1 MSDYSLAY
9 WRQAAAQLKFEGRAW
24 IGDGYS
30 DAESGAVLPSFN
42 PATGDKLADIADCGA
57 ADVER
62 AVRHARQAFDSG
74 VWSRRAPAERRKTL
88 ERLAQLME
96 EHSETLALLETLD
109 MGKPIGDSMAFDI
122 PESIRCL
129 RFYAGAIETATD
141 EVLPTPQDVLATVVR
156 EPVGVVAAVVPW
168 NFPLMIGC
176 WKLAP
181 ALAVGNS
188 VIVKPAEQSS
198 LSMLKLAEL
207 ARQAGIP
214 DGVFQVVTGRG
225 AVAGRALGLHNEVDC
240 LAFTGSTA
248 TGRHFMRYAA
258 DSNLKRVWLECGG
271 KSPHLVFA
279 GCRRLEQAAAT
290 AAAAIFI
297 NQGEVCI
304 AGSRLYVEDAIYE
317 RFIELL
323 LREAQNYLPGDPLDP
338 QTRVG
343 AMVDS
348 AQHQRVIDG
357 IDAALQAGARLLT
370 PMPAQAG
377 GLYLNPTILA
387 CDNGNVAMRREIFGP
402 VLGVCRF
409 SGEEEALAL
418 ANDTDYGLGAGL
430 WTDDLSQAHRV
441 SRRLNSGMV
450 WVNCY
455 ADGAI
460 TMPFGGR
467 KQSGFGRDKSVHAL
481 DKYTDPKSTWIQLA
495 R

>member
-1 MSDYSLAY
+1 MSDYSLMY
-9 WRQAAAQLKFEGRAW
+9 WRQAASELTYEGRAW
-24 IGDGYS
+24 IGAGYT
-30 DAESGAVLPSFN
+30 DAENGAVLPSIN
-42 PATGDKLADIADCGA
+42 PATGGKLADIADCGQ
-57 ADVER
+57 ADVDR
-62 AVRHARQAFDSG
+62 AVHHARQAFNSG
-74 VWSRRAPAERRKTL
+74 AWSRAAPALRRKTL

-96 EHSETLALLETLD
+96 ENSETLALLETLD

-141 EVLPTPQDVLATVVR
+141 EVLPTPEDVLATVVR
-156 EPVGVVAAVVPW
+156 EPLGVVAAVVPW
-168 NFPLMIGC
+168 NFPLMIAC

-198 LSMLKLAEL
+198 LSVLKLAEL
-207 ARQAGIP
+207 AQQAGIP

-225 AVAGRALGLHNEVDC
+225 AVAGRALGMHNEVDC

-248 TGRHFMRYAA
+248 TGKHFMRYAA

-279 GCRRLEQAAAT
+279 NCRQLAQAAAV

-304 AGSRLYVEDAIYE
+304 AGSRLYVEDAIYDQ
-317 RFIELL
+317 FMELL
-323 LREAQNYLPGDPLDP
+323 LQEARNYLPGDPLDP

-343 AMVDS
+343 AMVDH
-348 AQHQRVIDG
+348 AQHQRVVDG
-357 IDAALQAGARLLT
+357 IAEALAAGANCLT
-370 PMPAQAG
+370 PQPAQAG
-377 GLYLNPTILA
+377 GLFLNPTILA
-387 CDNGNVAMRREIFGP
+387 CDNSNVAMRREIFGP

-441 SRRLNSGMV
+441 ARRLNSGMV

-481 DKYTDPKSTWIQLA
+481 DKYTDPKSTWVQLA